1 MNKKEKALEVFSSN
15 FNCSQAV
22 FSVFAEEY
30 GLDKEIYL
38 KIATSF
44 GGGMR
49 KGEVCGA
56 VTGALMGLGLNHG
69 HYINEDLESKDKGYA
84 LTRQFVKEFEEINGS
99 IICKNLL
106 GYDLSKEEELKI
118 LKEKDIFKSVCPRC
132 IENAVDILE
141 RILAENR

>member
-49 KGEVCGA
+49 KREVCGA

-69 HYINEDLESKDKGYA
+69 HYISEDLESKDKGYA
-84 LTRQFVKEFEEINGS
+84 LTRQFIREFEEINGS

-106 GYDLSKEEELKI
+106 GYDLSKEEDLMI

-132 IENAVDILE
+132 IENSVAILE
-141 RILAENR
+141 RILVENR

>member
-44 GGGMR
+44 GG
-49 KGEVCGA
+49 EWV
-56 VTGALMGLGLNHG
+56 
-69 HYINEDLESKDKGYA
+69 YI
-84 LTRQFVKEFEEINGS
+84 I
-99 IICKNLL
+99 
-106 GYDLSKEEELKI
+106 
-118 LKEKDIFKSVCPRC
+118 
-132 IENAVDILE
+132 
-141 RILAENR
+141 

>member
-49 KGEVCGA
+49 KGEACGA
-56 VTGALMGLGLNHG
+56 VTGALSNMFETMLGKSSSTYQTLFFMQ
-69 HYINEDLESKDKGYA
+69 K
-84 LTRQFVKEFEEINGS
+84 S
-99 IICKNLL
+99 I
-106 GYDLSKEEELKI
+106 S
-118 LKEKDIFKSVCPRC
+118 
-132 IENAVDILE
+132 
-141 RILAENR
+141 

>member
-56 VTGALMGLGLNHG
+56 ATGALMGLGLNHG

-99 IICKNLL
+99 IICKILL